1 MTHFLWVNIC
11 IHLVLTETIVIAH
24 TDLNRAGL
32 VSVTAL
38 KEPQSYHKGSPQT
51 SSKPFV
57 GRENP
62 RRVTAFDQLRSSK
75 ELSRKQGLYRVS
87 WGYRGFRF
95 SSLDFL
101 LCRVEAGSSCQRSQC
116 SVSGGPLGRCLPTC
130 IPQGAYIPFFL
141 FIIHKHSGSQMQG

>member
-62 RRVTAFDQLRSSK
+62 RKVTAFDQLRSSK
-75 ELSRKQGLYRVS
+75 ELSRKQVS

-101 LCRVEAGSSCQRSQC
+101 LCRVEAGSSC
-116 SVSGGPLGRCLPTC
+116 
-130 IPQGAYIPFFL
+130 
-141 FIIHKHSGSQMQG
+141 